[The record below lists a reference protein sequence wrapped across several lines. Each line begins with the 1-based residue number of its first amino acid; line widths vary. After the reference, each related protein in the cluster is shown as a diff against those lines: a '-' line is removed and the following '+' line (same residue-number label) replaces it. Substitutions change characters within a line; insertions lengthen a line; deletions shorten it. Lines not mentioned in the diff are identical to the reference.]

1 MAITIPSKGRVEW
14 KKIITGE
21 IEHKYRNYVL
31 QTKIHQLRKEIS
43 YNKITINKAID
54 DLYEL
59 CSKYARAVQ
68 VDFKQIFK
76 TW

>member
-1 MAITIPSKGRVEW
+1 MAITIPEKNRAEW

-21 IEHKYRNYVL
+21 IEHKYKNYVL
-31 QTKIHQLRKEIS
+31 QTKIHQLRKDIS
-43 YNKITINKAID
+43 YKKISIDDAIN

-59 CSKYARAVQ
+59 CSKYALAVRN
-68 VDFKQIFK
+68 DFKQIFK